1 MSARKPPYP
10 KLWNGP
16 NPIGESQIRYMDAVG
31 LPYMTK
37 SGPGFMARK
46 KGPFVEVTGTTDV
59 MPTVASIRCA
69 EYFAP
74 TPTTSPSSNSSM
86 NAADGSIKLVRKTTG
101 TTATTKTVRG
111 VDATVP
117 LSNWISA
124 DEKDVVSWVAPRRYF
139 RHTDLQNLVS
149 GSDSNIISQPN
160 QQHGVFGNTI
170 LPGFLTRSRVLT
182 TNVWVNGRKYNA
194 GVPVLGAC
202 IFRDQLPDGGEKK
215 YLKVL
220 AVDDLMLQG
229 TQQTSV
235 ANANRAII
243 IDLASGATVAS
254 FLGLRAD
261 LAALWSAHGAVP
273 GTQAAAMFN
282 ASGTEAVLQSVGNSG
297 GVPFLMWSGLTR
309 PTWRREVW
317 PYFAEPTSSGGGLQT
332 AGDIHSGTSSNAWST
347 TSSVLHAVD
356 YLKGTDTVAYC
367 YSAYSSSVTEGSTW
381 SLVSGSG
388 STTTEAGT
396 YSHSVTGTT
405 DIKINAST
413 LKSVSSSTSLE
424 RQTTWTYSAGTTIS
438 SDTSET
444 TTYTDGVN
452 AVVALDVRIGLVAVG
467 LYSAVLTALSVPA
480 RPDNYFNSQFT
491 SVGHIA
497 AIYPGN
503 HAATLKA
510 TCHALLESGGGG
522 FSQTFIGSAEVEVSN
537 VQLMR
542 SVMAESALDVR
553 GGQIAVSAYVYGA
566 YLGTGPSTNWLPY
579 SKLFPLGMW
588 VLGRTNT
595 GTPES
600 PAFTYAPIA
609 TGLPNDRVYKGLT
622 AVCSQV
628 EGKV

>member
-16 NPIGESQIRYMDAVG
+16 NPIGESQIRYMDTVG

-139 RHTDLQNLVS
+139 RHTDLQNLVA

-182 TNVWVNGRKYNA
+182 TNVWANGRKYNA

-202 IFRDQLPDGGEKK
+202 IFRDTLPGGGEKK
-215 YLKVL
+215 YLKIL

-297 GVPFLMWSGLTR
+297 GVPFLMWPGLTR

-317 PYFAEPTSSGGGLQT
+317 PYFAEPTDSGGGRQT
-332 AGDIHSGTSSNAWST
+332 AGDLSAGASSDAWST
-347 TSSVLHAVD
+347 TSSVLHAID

-367 YSAYSSSVTEGSTW
+367 YHLQSSSYTEGSTW
-381 SLVSGSG
+381 SMVSDSG
-388 STTTEAGT
+388 TTTETGT
-396 YSHSVTGTT
+396 YSHTGTTTT
-405 DIKINAST
+405 DIKVNGT
-413 LKSVSSSTSLE
+413 TVKSVSSSTDLS
-424 RQTTWTYSAGTTIS
+424 RQTSWRY
-438 SDTSET
+438 TSGYNNSIADFAET
-444 TTYTDGVN
+444 TTYTDGLNNVS
-452 AVVALDVRIGLVAVG
+452 ALDVRIGLVVVG
-467 LYSAVLTALSVPA
+467 TYSGVATASGGSV
-480 RPDNYFNSQFT
+480 RPDNYYNSAFLTQ
-491 SVGHIA
+491 GHQTA
-497 AIYPGN
+497 TYPGN

-522 FSQTFIGSAEVEVSN
+522 FSLTQIGTGQGDISN
-537 VQLMR
+537 SRFMPIVL
-542 SVMAESALDVR
+542 AESALDVR
-553 GGQIAVSAYVYGA
+553 GGQIAVSAYVYGT

-579 SKLFPLGMW
+579 SKLLPLGMW